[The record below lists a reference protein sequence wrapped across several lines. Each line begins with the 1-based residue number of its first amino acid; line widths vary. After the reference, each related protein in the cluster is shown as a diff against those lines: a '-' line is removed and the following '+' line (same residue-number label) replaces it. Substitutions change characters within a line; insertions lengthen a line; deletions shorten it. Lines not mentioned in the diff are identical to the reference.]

1 MLNQAPEPLVLPMQ
15 ELHLSVVGRYLGVPT
30 SFFNVEIE
38 GARYLARVKAPHKDH
53 KDMLWMQFAQAG
65 YGDEAFAPLSV
76 VQKWLISDDEALDP
90 KPASVNEA
98 TRGVEGARCFVPL
111 VLICYNWFLCN
122 VSTRFVFVFVWL
134 ALRGYSA
141 TAVLRYCDALC
152 NRARS
157 ARIP

>member
-38 GARYLARVKAPHKDH
+38 GARYLARVKAPHKDR
-53 KDMLWMQFAQAG
+53 KDMLWMKFAQAG

-98 TRGVEGARCFVPL
+98 TRGVNAQHISRHAKY
-111 VLICYNWFLCN
+111 ICHKTITIYHKTITINIPDKPN
-122 VSTRFVFVFVWL
+122 KA
-134 ALRGYSA
+134 ALRMFGC
-141 TAVLRYCDALC
+141 AV
-152 NRARS
+152 RS
-157 ARIP
+157 ART